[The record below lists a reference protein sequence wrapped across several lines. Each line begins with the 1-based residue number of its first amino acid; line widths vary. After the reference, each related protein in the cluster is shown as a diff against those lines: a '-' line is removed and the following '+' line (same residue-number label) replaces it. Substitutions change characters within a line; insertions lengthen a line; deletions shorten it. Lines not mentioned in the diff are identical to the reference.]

1 MVKFTIELWRTPC
14 HVLGMARNQRFGF
27 QTPYSSYAAVEHAL
41 AAMMGTTD
49 TATQEGQLRGR
60 LKRLL
65 VLGLPPAGP
74 GKGTRRRYSWEEVC
88 QLGIALLLEDAD
100 VEPVA
105 VVQALQ
111 NVWRHVANKVRL
123 AADCPADNPM
133 MLTVRLTAVSGPWR
147 TGDPVSAMPWI
158 TIDRRIDERAYARY
172 RKQGLTHEAAHLRAD
187 NVLLLIN
194 RNEPGWVATI
204 DLTAALSKLQAALHE
219 KVH

>member
-1 MVKFTIELWRTPC
+1 
-14 HVLGMARNQRFGF
+14 MARNQRVGF
-27 QTPYSSYAAVEHAL
+27 QTPHYPYAAVEHAL

-49 TATQEGQLRGR
+49 TATQTGQLRGR

-74 GKGTRRRYSWEEVC
+74 GKGTRRLYSWEEVC
-88 QLGIALLLEDAD
+88 QLGLALLLEDAD
-100 VEPVA
+100 VDPVA

-111 NVWRHVANKVRL
+111 NTWSHLARNVRL

-158 TIDRRIDERAYARY
+158 TIDRRIDERARERY
-172 RKQGLTHEAAHLRAD
+172 RKKLGLKDKDPLIRALKDVVARIQAD
-187 NVLLLIN
+187 NVLMLIS

-204 DLTAALSKLQAALHE
+204 NLTAALNKLQAALHE
-219 KVH
+219 EVH